1 MSAAQDRA
9 RELLAGITPGKW
21 ERRIG
26 PDDQTPAEFIAGIDG
41 VDGEPLHV
49 VIAPSPEDR
58 YASVVPAIT
67 GNGPTS
73 RVNAEFIAAA
83 PDLVRDLLAELDQA
97 QAGRDMWG
105 RTADTLGGNLEDVG
119 HILSGVRYD
128 EAEDVYRAA
137 NRVVAERDAALA
149 TLAEVREVA
158 DNDDLDVLPK
168 LVRILIALDR
178 GPR

>member
-1 MSAAQDRA
+1 MSAAERA
-9 RELLAGITPGKW
+9 REWVADTDRLTGKVSG
-21 ERRIG
+21 RMMDVG
-26 PDDQTPAEFIAGIDG
+26 
-41 VDGEPLHV
+41 
-49 VIAPSPEDR
+49 
-58 YASVVPAIT
+58 
-67 GNGPTS
+67 
-73 RVNAEFIAAA
+73 
-83 PDLVRDLLAELDQA
+83 LVRDLLAELDQA
-97 QAGRDMWG
+97 QLGRDMWG

>member
-1 MSAAQDRA
+1 MSAAERA

-21 ERRIG
+21 EAEPWEGTARESVNVLAGSLWG
-26 PDDQTPAEFIAGIDG
+26 PRVAGLVGRNSD
-41 VDGEPLHV
+41 
-49 VIAPSPEDR
+49 
-58 YASVVPAIT
+58 
-67 GNGPTS
+67 
-73 RVNAEFIAAA
+73 AEFIAAA

-97 QAGRDMWG
+97 RAGRDMWG
-105 RTADTLGGNLEDVG
+105 RTANALGGNMEDVG

-149 TLAEVREVA
+149 TLAEVREVVHRVGDFA
-158 DNDDLDVLPK
+158 IKDVDGI
-168 LVRILIALDR
+168 VAIAAILDR